1 MLRIGKQQRE
11 HDQSE
16 SDRNNRDAGSY
27 SAPRSYSSY
36 QTTEATPRPAPETA
50 PPPRAMTESEAL
62 AREIKDGTLS
72 GFVGSTASVTGE
84 ATFKGML
91 RIDGQMSGRISSGTG
106 TLIVGA
112 NGRVDADIE
121 VGIATIHG
129 TVKGDIIASQRIDL
143 GRAAKVNGNIQTPSL
158 MIEQG
163 AIFEGNCRMAQQ
175 RAAAE
180 TGKQRDHEQTTVL
193 DTTGMQP
200 ISAAGESEADDF
212 ESVSEVAS

>member
-1 MLRIGKQQRE
+1 
-11 HDQSE
+11 
-16 SDRNNRDAGSY
+16 
-27 SAPRSYSSY
+27 
-36 QTTEATPRPAPETA
+36 
-50 PPPRAMTESEAL
+50 MTESEAL

-72 GFVGSTASVTGE
+72 GFVGSTASVAGE

-91 RIDGQMSGRISSGTG
+91 RVDGHLSGRISSAEG

-121 VGIATIHG
+121 VAIATIHG
-129 TVKGDIIASQRIDL
+129 TVKGDIIASQRIEL
-143 GRAAKVNGNIQTPSL
+143 GRASRVDGNLQTPSL

-175 RAAAE
+175 RAALE
-180 TGKQRDHEQTTVL
+180 TDNIVL
-193 DTTGMQP
+193 DTTGIP
-200 ISAAGESEADDF
+200 AITAEGDAESDDF